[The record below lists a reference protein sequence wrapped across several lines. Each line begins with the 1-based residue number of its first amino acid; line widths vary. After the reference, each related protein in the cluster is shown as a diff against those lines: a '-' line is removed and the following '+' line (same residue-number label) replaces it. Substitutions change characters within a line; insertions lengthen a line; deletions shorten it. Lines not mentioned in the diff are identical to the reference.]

1 MTFVVDFIVLI
12 IGFIAINYLFNFILK
27 FLNSEFRDYL
37 KNTQGGGLFH
47 LKLFSYFILVYFLY
61 KNDFIN
67 FDSIFITNDKLRHF
81 FNIPSTTKIIYTII
95 VFFVCRTIIFL
106 VNSFNDFQKLTFSKP
121 NTLINNYIK
130 VFNFLVFVSGFI
142 LFISIWMEVRVI
154 SLIAG
159 LSTASAVFALIFRDF
174 ILGVITSITSAN
186 SNIARIGD
194 YISLE
199 KHNIKGTI
207 IDITITN
214 VKLKGDDDNIIS
226 FPSYWLIND
235 IMKNRWVTKEEHIK
249 HIELDFFVPLS
260 SLSKISLY
268 DIEKI
273 IMSNENFFN
282 ERNIIISF
290 DNERYNVG
298 CLKCDFFINLKEY
311 KEIEETKLKIYSS
324 VGDYLNNLDV
334 LIEKTYH

>member
-273 IMSNENFFN
+273 IMSNENFFK

>member
-1 MTFVVDFIVLI
+1 MSLLIDLIILTLGSFVV
-12 IGFIAINYLFNFILK
+12 NYLYNFVLR
-27 FLNSEFRDYL
+27 FLNVEFRDYL
-37 KNTQGGGLFH
+37 KKHQSSGLFH
-47 LKLFSYFILVYFLY
+47 LKFFSYIILVYLFY
-61 KNDFIN
+61 KNDIIS
-67 FDSIFITNDKLRHF
+67 FDSVFITSDKLKHF
-81 FNIPSTTKIIYTII
+81 FNFPSTTKVMYSII
-95 VFFVCRTIIFL
+95 VFFVCKTIIFL
-106 VNSFNDFQKLTFSKP
+106 VNSFNDFQKITFSKP

-130 VFNFLVFVSGFI
+130 VFNFIVFISGLI
-142 LFISIWMEVRVI
+142 LFVSIWMEVRVI

-199 KHNIKGTI
+199 KHNIQGTI

-249 HIELDFFVPLS
+249 HVELYFYLSLS
-260 SLSKISLY
+260 SLSKVNLY

-273 IMSNENFFN
+273 IMNNNNFFK
-282 ERNIIISF
+282 ERNIIVSF
-290 DNERYNVG
+290 ENDKYNIG
-298 CLKCDFFINLKEY
+298 CLKCDFFFILKDL
-311 KEIEETKLKIYSS
+311 KEIEETKLQIYADIG
-324 VGDYLNNLDV
+324 VYLNSLNV
-334 LIEKTYH
+334 LIEKTIH